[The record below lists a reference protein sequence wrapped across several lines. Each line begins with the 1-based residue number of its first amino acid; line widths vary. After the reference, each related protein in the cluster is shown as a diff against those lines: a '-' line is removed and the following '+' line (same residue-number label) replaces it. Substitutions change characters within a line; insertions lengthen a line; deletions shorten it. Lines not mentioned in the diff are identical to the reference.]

1 MSKSQSNP
9 ATTPMPWSFIEDAI
23 IRESVACDSK
33 AVLQIL
39 IEAVDAMPK
48 EPTVVHTF
56 EDAQRRAFKYE
67 ALTAISA
74 LKKIQEIGNAKPSD
88 IGF

>member
-39 IEAVDAMPK
+39 IEAVDAMQK
-48 EPTVVHTF
+48 EPTLHTF